1 MVGTIKK
8 ISVDQLR
15 VGMFVHDLNC
25 GWMAHPFLAN
35 QFKVKDP
42 DTVMQILEAGIREIY
57 IDTRRGSD
65 FKDAQTLEESRAELE
80 QELQAIVA
88 ADDGTTIP
96 SVTLAEELVRA
107 RRLHGETQKLV
118 RGMMHDI
125 RLGKQ
130 IEVEQCEPLVD
141 GIFNSIFRNP
151 DALLPLSQVKTRDE
165 YTFQH
170 SVSVSALAVAF
181 GRALKLPYAEI
192 REFALGALL
201 HDVGKARVPD
211 GILNKPGKLT
221 DDEFVVM
228 KTHAAH
234 GADVLAQAK
243 GAISRIAMNAAIEH
257 HERYDGTGYPRGLKG
272 NEISAHGQMMAI
284 VDVYDAITSVRIYH
298 KGMPPT
304 DALRKLF
311 EWGKFHFNPALVQAF
326 IKSIG
331 IYPAGSLVRLD
342 SGQLGIVKEINPD
355 KLLQPVVKTI
365 FHVGKNY
372 YLTPKLVDL
381 AKSADKIV
389 SNESYEKWG
398 IDQARWM

>member
-1 MVGTIKK
+1 MLGTIKK
-8 ISVDQLR
+8 IPAEQLR

-25 GWMAHPFLAN
+25 GWMAHPFLTS

-57 IDTRRGSD
+57 IDTRRGTD
-65 FKDAQTLEESRAELE
+65 LQDAPTLEEARAELE
-80 QELQAIVA
+80 QELQASVA
-88 ADDGTTIP
+88 EDEAPIP
-96 SVTLAEELVRA
+96 AAALAEELARA
-107 RRLHGETQKLV
+107 RKLHGETQKLV
-118 RGMMHDI
+118 RGMMSDI

-181 GRALKLPYAEI
+181 GRALKLPRAEI

-211 GILNKPGKLT
+211 GILNKPGKLS
-221 DDEFVVM
+221 DAEFIVM
-228 KTHAAH
+228 KTHAEH
-234 GADVLAQAK
+234 GSEVLAQARGK
-243 GAISRIAMNAAIEH
+243 ISKIALDAAGEH

-272 NEISAHGQMMAI
+272 DAISKHGQMMAI
-284 VDVYDAITSVRIYH
+284 VDVYDAITSVRVYH
-298 KGMPPT
+298 QGMPPT

-355 KLLQPVVKTI
+355 KLLQPVVKVI
-365 FHVGKNY
+365 FHIGKNY

>member
-1 MVGTIKK
+1 MLGTIKK
-8 ISVDQLR
+8 IQADQLQ

-25 GWMAHPFLAN
+25 GWMAHPFLTS

-65 FKDAQTLEESRAELE
+65 LKDAPTLEEARAELE
-80 QELQAIVA
+80 QELQASVS
-88 ADDGTTIP
+88 ADEAPIP
-96 SVTLAEELVRA
+96 TASLAEELVRA
-107 RRLHGETQKLV
+107 RKLHGETQKLV

-125 RLGKQ
+125 RLGRQ
-130 IEVEQCEPLVD
+130 VEVEQCEPLVD

-151 DALLPLSQVKTRDE
+151 DALLPLSQVKTCDE

-181 GRALKLPYAEI
+181 GRALKLPRAEI

-211 GILNKPGKLT
+211 SILNKPGKLT
-221 DDEFVVM
+221 DEEFAVM
-228 KTHAAH
+228 KTHAEH
-234 GADVLAQAK
+234 GSAVLAQAK
-243 GAISRIAMNAAIEH
+243 GKISPIALAAAGEH
-257 HERYDGTGYPRGLKG
+257 HERYDGTGYPHGLRGDA
-272 NEISAHGQMMAI
+272 ISRHGQMMAI
-284 VDVYDAITSVRIYH
+284 VDVYDAITSVRVYH
-298 KGMPPT
+298 QGMPPT

-311 EWGKFHFNPALVQAF
+311 EWGKFHFNPSLVQAF

-331 IYPAGSLVRLD
+331 IYPAGSLVRLE

-355 KLLQPVVKTI
+355 KLLQPVVKVI
-365 FHVGKNY
+365 FHIGKNY
-372 YLTPKLVDL
+372 YLAPKLVDL

-389 SNESYEKWG
+389 GNESYEKWG

>member
-1 MVGTIKK
+1 MFGMIKK
-8 ISVDQLR
+8 IPVDQLQI
-15 VGMFVHDLNC
+15 GMFIHDLNC
-25 GWMAHPFLAN
+25 GWMAHPFLTS

-42 DTVMQILEAGIREIY
+42 DTVMRILEAGIREVY
-57 IDTRRGSD
+57 IDTRRGTD
-65 FKDAQTLEESRAELE
+65 FKDAQTLEEARAELE

-88 ADDGTTIP
+88 ADDEAAIP
-96 SVTLAEELVRA
+96 QSSLAEELVRA
-107 RRLHGETQKLV
+107 RKLHGETQRLV

-181 GRALKLPYAEI
+181 GRALKLPRAEI

-221 DDEFVVM
+221 DEEFSVM
-228 KTHAAH
+228 KSHAEH
-234 GADVLAQAK
+234 GSAVLAEAQGK
-243 GAISRIAMNAAIEH
+243 ISRIALNAAAEH
-257 HERYDGTGYPRGLKG
+257 HERYDGTGYPRGLRG
-272 NEISAHGQMMAI
+272 DAISRHGQMMAI
-284 VDVYDAITSVRIYH
+284 VDVYDAITSVRVYH

-331 IYPAGSLVRLD
+331 IYPAGSLVRLE
-342 SGQLGIVKEINPD
+342 SGQLGIVKEINPE
-355 KLLQPVVKTI
+355 KLLQPVVKVI

>member
-1 MVGTIKK
+1 MLGTIKK
-8 ISVDQLR
+8 IPVEQLQ

-25 GWMAHPFLAN
+25 GWMAHPFLTS
-35 QFKVKDP
+35 QFKVNDP
-42 DTVMQILEAGIREIY
+42 GTVMQILEAGIREIY
-57 IDTRRGSD
+57 IDTRRGTD
-65 FKDAQTLEESRAELE
+65 LKDAQTLEESRAELE

-88 ADDGTTIP
+88 ADEAPIP
-96 SVTLAEELVRA
+96 AAALAEELARA
-107 RRLHGETQKLV
+107 RKLHGETQKLV

-130 IEVEQCEPLVD
+130 IEVEQCAPLVD

-181 GRALKLPYAEI
+181 GRALKLPRAEI

-211 GILNKPGKLT
+211 RILNKPGKLT
-221 DDEFVVM
+221 DEEFLVM
-228 KTHAAH
+228 KSHAEH
-234 GADVLAQAK
+234 GSAVLAQAK
-243 GAISRIAMNAAIEH
+243 GKVSQIALNAASEH

-272 NEISAHGQMMAI
+272 DAISAHGQMMAI
-284 VDVYDAITSVRIYH
+284 IDVYDAITSVRVYH
-298 KGMPPT
+298 QGMPPT

-331 IYPAGSLVRLD
+331 IYPAGSLVRLE

-355 KLLQPVVKTI
+355 KLLQPVVKVI
-365 FHVGKNY
+365 FHIGKNY